1 MDARWGRQGAATPHG
16 VSLNG
21 IPNFFFL
28 PGPSQAGVT
37 SNFTFALVRIGAY
50 VAFIFPEVENR
61 ARNPDKLIVEVT
73 KEAEEAWSRE
83 IMITA
88 GWFAVVGG
96 CTPSYINAEGES
108 CKAKDLAE
116 QMKAARAAPWEEGM
130 PRYLDVLRTWRE
142 EGGLIGYD
150 LLEQR
155 PITDN

>member
-1 MDARWGRQGAATPHG
+1 MACLRMG
-16 VSLNG
+16 S
-21 IPNFFFL
+21 PNSSFY
-28 PGPSQAGVT
+28 PAPRRRGVT
-37 SNFTFALVRIGAY
+37 LNSTFALGRIGAH
-50 VAFIFPEVENR
+50 VAFILAEAEKH
-61 ARNPDKLIVEVT
+61 ARNLDKLIVEVT

-83 IMITA
+83 IMIRA

-108 CKAKDLAE
+108 YKAKDLAE

-142 EGGLIGYD
+142 EGGLTGYD
-150 LLEQR
+150 LLGQR